1 MNNAFF
7 NSLIDWGKSFFS
19 WIANMGQAICESV
32 SGMSEAT
39 ETALIG
45 VLGTLLGTLL
55 GWWLNS
61 LSQKGKLSFYVASW
75 EDKFEHNELGEMIR
89 SSTKTEA
96 ELYSCKV
103 ALDIYNSSADTK
115 IMRNVQ
121 LVFAR
126 DDREIRACTPDDHSS
141 ERFVARTYRYDKIGP
156 INIPPKTVIK
166 VTLSSYEW
174 KKDNSLDNYLE
185 INNIYLRY
193 TDEKNKT
200 RKIPIVQEDYNDYF
214 LNHKV
219 EEEQHG

>member
-1 MNNAFF
+1 MNNV
-7 NSLIDWGKSFFS
+7 FFS
-19 WIANMGQAICESV
+19 GLVAWGQSFINWIANIGQGICESI

-61 LSQKGKLSFYVASW
+61 LSQKGKLSFYVATW
-75 EDKFEHNELGEMIR
+75 EDKFEHNELGEMVR
-89 SSTKTEA
+89 SSDKAEA
-96 ELYSCKV
+96 RLYSCKM

-121 LVFAR
+121 FVFAG
-126 DDREIRACTPDDHSS
+126 DDREIRVCTPNDQSS

-156 INIPPKTVIK
+156 INIPPKTVIN
-166 VTLSSYEW
+166 VVLSSYEW
-174 KKDNSLDNYLE
+174 DKDNSLKDYWG

-200 RKIPIVQEDYNDYF
+200 HKIPIVQEDYNDYF

-219 EEEQHG
+219 EEE